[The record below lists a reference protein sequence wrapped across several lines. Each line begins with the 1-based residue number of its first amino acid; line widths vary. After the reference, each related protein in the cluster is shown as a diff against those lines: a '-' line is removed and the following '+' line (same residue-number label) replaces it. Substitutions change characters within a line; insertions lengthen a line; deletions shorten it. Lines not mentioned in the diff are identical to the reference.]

1 MSKRNAALEA
11 LTKPAANIVELPTG
25 GSQENPPVNLQPPL
39 AARPTVANTAARAM
53 LYLPPRA
60 KRKFREIAFHEDR
73 KEHDVYMEALREYLE
88 RRGHS
93 GLL

>member
-1 MSKRNAALEA
+1 V
-11 LTKPAANIVELPTG
+11 IV
-25 GSQENPPVNLQPPL
+25 
-39 AARPTVANTAARAM
+39 
-53 LYLPPRA
+53 LYLPPKA
-60 KRKFREIAFHEDR
+60 KRKFKEIAFHEGR